1 MLFVTDL
8 DRTVIHSKKFLG
20 IEKPVK
26 CIERKGNYEISY
38 MTEDALA
45 LLDKLKSKEGLTI
58 IPATTRA
65 LHQFK
70 RVEPFQDLPYAIVA
84 NGGTILI
91 HGEKL
96 PEWENKIRQ
105 IRKDRWQE
113 YLFVEKLLKKYEEY
127 YTQEV
132 TLVDDIFY
140 FTKLEDNKDRQ
151 QELLD
156 KLEKDF
162 KYTRWAF
169 TLQGLKLYI
178 MPKEVSKENAL
189 TFLKNYLNE
198 NYVVT
203 AGDGKLDK
211 NFLDLGDRRL
221 VPEQSEVLGY
231 VSNVDNYEL
240 VSHGMI
246 GVEEIFQKLLEC

>member
-1 MLFVTDL
+1 
-8 DRTVIHSKKFLG
+8 
-20 IEKPVK
+20 
-26 CIERKGNYEISY
+26 
-38 MTEDALA
+38 
-45 LLDKLKSKEGLTI
+45 
-58 IPATTRA
+58 
-65 LHQFK
+65 
-70 RVEPFQDLPYAIVA
+70 
-84 NGGTILI
+84 
-91 HGEKL
+91 
-96 PEWENKIRQ
+96 
-105 IRKDRWQE
+105 
-113 YLFVEKLLKKYEEY
+113 
-127 YTQEV
+127 
-132 TLVDDIFY
+132 
-140 FTKLEDNKDRQ
+140 
-151 QELLD
+151 
-156 KLEKDF
+156 
-162 KYTRWAF
+162 
-169 TLQGLKLYI
+169 

>member
-1 MLFVTDL
+1 
-8 DRTVIHSKKFLG
+8 
-20 IEKPVK
+20 
-26 CIERKGNYEISY
+26 

-58 IPATTRA
+58 IPATTSA

-113 YLFVEKLLKKYEEY
+113 YMFVEKLLKKYEEY

-140 FTKLEDNKDRQ
+140 FTKLEDNKERQ

-211 NFLDLGDRRL
+211 NFLDLGDRRF